1 MERFSKKIVI
11 DVFFQISQ
19 LNSDLNAVDDTFID
33 TSTTTIEDMKRFI
46 INCAKS
52 GKKNIR
58 IHNQHSPNLIFGK
71 HGNFLTTMINDGNNN
86 VSCLA
91 INHWNAQPIYFSFSI
106 SDGTDN
112 WKIVD
117 INDHKHTVI
126 WLPIEIEIGILNAGQ
141 EVFDVEYNFDIP
153 EGYQSCAIC
162 GYQLNGNGY
171 TLCTVTAFRVSGS
184 KIVYSVKNM
193 SDLATGDIRLTT
205 SIMCIKNNFAG

>member
-1 MERFSKKIVI
+1 
-11 DVFFQISQ
+11 
-19 LNSDLNAVDDTFID
+19 
-33 TSTTTIEDMKRFI
+33 MKRFI

-71 HGNFLTTMINDGNNN
+71 QGNFLTTMINDGNN

-91 INHWNAQPIYFSFSI
+91 INHWDTQPIYFSFSI

-112 WKIVD
+112 WNIVD

-126 WLPIEIEIGILNAGQ
+126 WLPIYIEIGILDTGQ
-141 EVFDVEYNFDIP
+141 EVIDAEYHFDIP

-162 GYQLNGNGY
+162 GYQLNGSGY
-171 TLCTVTAFRVSGS
+171 TYCIVSVFRVSGS
-184 KIVYSVKNM
+184 EIVYSVRNT
-193 SDLATGDIRLTT
+193 SDLDTGDIRLTT
-205 SIMCIKNNFAG
+205 SIMCIKTNFAG